1 MCKAQ
6 AARGAAD
13 APSLEVLEA
22 RWDGDEAGAGGS
34 LGWQEVPYS
43 FQRAGTGWALRSLPS
58 QAIQ

>member
-22 RWDGDEAGAGGS
+22 RWDGDEDGAGSS
-34 LGWQEVPYS
+34 LGWQE
-43 FQRAGTGWALRSLPS
+43 GSLPM
-58 QAIQ
+58 AGAGIRWN